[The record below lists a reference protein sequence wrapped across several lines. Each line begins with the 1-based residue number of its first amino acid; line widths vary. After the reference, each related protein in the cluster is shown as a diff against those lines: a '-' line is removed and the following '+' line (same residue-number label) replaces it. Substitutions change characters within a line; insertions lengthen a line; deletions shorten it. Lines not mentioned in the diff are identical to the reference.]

1 MVLRKALLVRCWKV
15 RQWWK
20 ARHSLTSSYRSTDP
34 SFTLEPSLEREEPA
48 LCPTHGTRTRAGV
61 LGQDSRSH
69 RHPHEPPAHSRV
81 VLTVFICRHKYEW
94 NFSHHHPDFF
104 LLPQYSLLLTHPL
117 PYWSSQMLS
126 LCKYFLALLGKHP
139 AKQISPSPCCQLS
152 MTTHSQRASS
162 ISNVSDQPTWC
173 RLGFWKLGRSYWESI
188 PCQKLLGVFI
198 KLSVAKKSRDPLK
211 VALGKEARGPWSPKA
226 GTAGHRSGAKAAT
239 YLSLVMESVPRVS
252 SKAQCTPGW
261 PHALE
266 KLPTLS
272 LPVSPSVKNNPG
284 IVSVLWTVLMIK

>member
-1 MVLRKALLVRCWKV
+1 
-15 RQWWK
+15 
-20 ARHSLTSSYRSTDP
+20 
-34 SFTLEPSLEREEPA
+34 
-48 LCPTHGTRTRAGV
+48 
-61 LGQDSRSH
+61 
-69 RHPHEPPAHSRV
+69 
-81 VLTVFICRHKYEW
+81 
-94 NFSHHHPDFF
+94 
-104 LLPQYSLLLTHPL
+104 
-117 PYWSSQMLS
+117 MLS